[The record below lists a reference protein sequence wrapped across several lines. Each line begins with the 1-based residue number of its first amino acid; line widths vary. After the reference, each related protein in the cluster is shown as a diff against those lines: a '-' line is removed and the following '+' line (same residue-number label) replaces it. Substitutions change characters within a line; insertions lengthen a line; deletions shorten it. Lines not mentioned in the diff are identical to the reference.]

1 MEEENHIF
9 LRDTRSKSVADS
21 TEALRAN
28 YRDTLTQG
36 GAESLRLAFERDLPD
51 TKNSNEIFADL
62 REQAED
68 DDLADLAAELV
79 QTITAGCTAD
89 DFHTWDYDHL
99 ESIIDLSNKH
109 GFTIP
114 RNLLNGLPE
123 QLIILVDAKKLGE
136 PGCDD

>member
-1 MEEENHIF
+1 M
-9 LRDTRSKSVADS
+9 ADS

-28 YRDTLTQG
+28 YRETLSQG
-36 GAESLRLAFERDLPD
+36 GVESLRLAFERDLPD
-51 TKNSNEIFADL
+51 TKNSNNIFADL
-62 REQAED
+62 QEQAED
-68 DDLADLAAELV
+68 DDLADMAAELV
-79 QTITAGCTAD
+79 QTITAGCSAD
-89 DFHTWDYDHL
+89 DFHNWDYDHL

-123 QLIILVDAKKLGE
+123 QLIILVDAKKLSE